1 MRLLEIVTDVGVYTA
16 SLDEYDVVIT
26 IGDNTAPR
34 QTPLEIFQRART
46 DALNGC
52 CMQGWTPTEDKR
64 YDVPCVFTIENGA
77 RVKSCR
83 MYEYTPVG
91 VDGFNA
97 DATPTPSTPYPFTC
111 NGEYLGNKLRIVGVA
126 FKTPTTEYLLP
137 IFVNDKPATDY
148 MKTAALS
155 QQIQLCK
162 EAEGIAPTEYLIII
176 PDVWLEPVA
185 AADYLT
191 DYVREVEPMTAIN
204 GGGKAKAWP
213 GWSE

>member
-1 MRLLEIVTDVGVYTA
+1 MTRIDIL
-16 SLDEYDVVIT
+16 
-26 IGDNTAPR
+26 
-34 QTPLEIFQRART
+34 T
-46 DALNGC
+46 DAGLYVGLVEPTDYTLIEEAPTENRLFDLVRRDVLSGC
-52 CMQGWTPTEDKR
+52 YFYGWTPHESPEM
-64 YDVPCVFTIENGA
+64 DVPSLVAIEKGA

-91 VDGFNA
+91 VEGFNA
-97 DATPTPSTPYPFTC
+97 DATPTPSTAYPFTC

>member
-1 MRLLEIVTDVGVYTA
+1 MTRIDIL
-16 SLDEYDVVIT
+16 
-26 IGDNTAPR
+26 
-34 QTPLEIFQRART
+34 T
-46 DALNGC
+46 DAGLYVGLVEPTDYTLIEEAPTENRLFDLVRRDVLSGC
-52 CMQGWTPTEDKR
+52 YFYGWTPHESPEM
-64 YDVPCVFTIENGA
+64 DVPSLVAIEKGA

-91 VDGFNA
+91 VEGFNA
-97 DATPTPSTPYPFTC
+97 DATPTPSTAYPFTC
-111 NGEYLGNKLRIVGVA
+111 NG
-126 FKTPTTEYLLP
+126 EYLLP

-191 DYVREVEPMTAIN
+191 DYVREVEPMTTIN